1 MENIERRI
9 KGVARVVALI
19 GFFGLLLLAAMTTV
33 DILLRWLFN
42 APLHG
47 VNDVSSVVM
56 AIVIAA
62 CIPANLAMKQNIS
75 VEVLGSIGGTRTRR
89 VLDVVASL
97 FTLVF
102 IILMAWRFVP
112 YAEGLRE
119 TGDRTWVLGWPIWPW
134 WMAASVLMIAA
145 AIVQV
150 LVTISDIATLILGGP
165 DEAEPS
171 EPTGGDAIL

>member
-1 MENIERRI
+1 MENIERRAR
-9 KGVARVVALI
+9 GASRVVALI
-19 GFFGLLLLAAMTTV
+19 GFFGLLVLAGMTTI

-42 APLHG
+42 APIHG

-75 VEVLGSIGGTRTRR
+75 VEVLGSIGGVRLRR
-89 VLDVVASL
+89 LLDVVASL

-102 IILMAWRFVP
+102 VVLMAWRFLP

-119 TGDRTWVLGWPIWPW
+119 TGERTWVLGWPIWPW
-134 WMAASVLMIAA
+134 WMAASALMIAA
-145 AIVQV
+145 AVVQA
-150 LVTISDIATLILGGP
+150 LVTISDIDALVSGRP
-165 DEAEPS
+165 DSEPS